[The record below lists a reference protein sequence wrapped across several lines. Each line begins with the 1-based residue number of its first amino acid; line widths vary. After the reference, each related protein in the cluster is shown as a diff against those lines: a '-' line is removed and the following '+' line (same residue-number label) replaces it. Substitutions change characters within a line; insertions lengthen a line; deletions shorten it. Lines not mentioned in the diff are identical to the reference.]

1 MGWSRISSIGM
12 GVGSLLLVKCC
23 QALSSW
29 IKKSSFFSFCK
40 FLCLLY
46 LRICFCLK
54 RAKSWLEFSIKS
66 IFSQYSMRSFQRALV
81 GFNNFWINFIFR
93 EFNWVSMSKMSK
105 ERLSVWEVWFFLLFR
120 RKLYILFSISF
131 LIYFGIVYIWTMY
144 QSLDKSWFIIIF
156 LPLKES
162 FTLFQIWSS
171 LLNFHL
177 FCPNWSYQ
185 EKNLQN

>member
-1 MGWSRISSIGM
+1 MGPGNCMIW
-12 GVGSLLLVKCC
+12 LVKCS

-29 IKKSSFFSFCK
+29 TKRSSLFCFCN

-54 RAKSWLEFSIKS
+54 RAKTWLEISIKS
-66 IFSQYSMRSFQRALV
+66 IFSRYSMRSFQRAFV
-81 GFNNFWINFIFR
+81 GFNNLWTYFIFR
-93 EFNWVSMSKMSK
+93 VSMSKMSK
-105 ERLSVWEVWFFLLFR
+105 ECLSVWEIWFLLSFQ
-120 RKLYILFSISF
+120 RKWYILFSIFF

-156 LPLKES
+156 LPRKERL
-162 FTLFQIWSS
+162 TLFQIWSF

-177 FCPNWSYQ
+177 FCPNWSYR

>member
-1 MGWSRISSIGM
+1 MDVAAVLDLPLVRNF
-12 GVGSLLLVKCC
+12 LLVKYS
-23 QALSSW
+23 QALTAWIRQSSL
-29 IKKSSFFSFCK
+29 FCIFK
-40 FLCLLY
+40 CLCLLY
-46 LRICFCLK
+46 LRIFFCLK
-54 RAKSWLEFSIKS
+54 TPKTWLDFSIKS
-66 IFSQYSMRSFQRALV
+66 VFNQYSMRFFQRALV
-81 GFNNFWINFIFR
+81 GVNSLWIQFIFR
-93 EFNWVSMSKMSK
+93 KFNWVSMSKMSK
-105 ERLSVWEVWFFLLFR
+105 ECLSVWKVWFSLSFQ

-156 LPLKES
+156 LPRKERL
-162 FTLFQIWSS
+162 TLFQIWSF